1 MAQAYQM
8 LINGQWV
15 DSSTK
20 EVFEVFNPATG
31 DVIAT
36 VPKGTPEDVDTAV
49 RAARVAFETSWA
61 RTSAAKRTRL
71 LMKVAD
77 LMRKNFNELCQL
89 EVLNTG
95 KALSGVKGEVFQ
107 AIEDFEFF
115 AGTATKIYGH
125 TNQVAPTVLNYTLRE
140 PMGVCGQIVP
150 WNYPLMMTAWK
161 IAPALAAGNTVV
173 LKPASLTPLT
183 AIKLGQLCMEA
194 GIPEGV
200 VNIVTGPGST
210 VGNHLAAHP
219 GIDKV
224 AFTGETETG
233 KEIIRASADNITK
246 VSLELGGKSPNI
258 VFADADLDNA
268 VPGSVWAIFTSTGQS
283 CEARSRLF
291 VHEDIYDEFVE
302 RFVEATNTL
311 VVGDPLDERTHIGT
325 LISKS
330 QVDRVDEYVQIGV
343 KEGAT
348 VLAGGKRP
356 AGSQYENG
364 QFYLPTVLGN
374 VTNQMRVAQEE
385 IFGPVVVIIKFS
397 DEKAVIQEANDVIYG
412 LASTIWTKDAARA
425 QRVAAKMQAG
435 IVTINT
441 PFTAFPGTPFGGY
454 KQTGFGR
461 ELALETVELYT
472 QTKSVLLYTG
482 SKPVNPFGA

>member
-1 MAQAYQM
+1 MTQTYQM

-15 DSSTK
+15 DSSNK
-20 EVFEVFNPATG
+20 EVFDVVNPATG
-31 DVIAT
+31 EVIAT

-61 RTSAAKRTRL
+61 RTAPAKRTRL
-71 LMKVAD
+71 LMKVAE
-77 LMRKNFNELCQL
+77 LMRKNVNELCHL

-115 AGTATKIYGH
+115 AGSATKIYGH
-125 TNQVAPTVLNYTLRE
+125 TNQVAPTVFNYTLRE

-183 AIKLGQLCMEA
+183 ALKLGQLCMEA

-200 VNIVTGPGST
+200 VNIVTGPGGT
-210 VGNHLAAHP
+210 VGNHLASHP
-219 GIDKV
+219 GVDKV

-233 KEIIRASADNITK
+233 KAIIRASADNITK

-258 VFADADLDNA
+258 VFADADLDSA

-291 VHEDIYDEFVE
+291 VHEDIYDEFVQ
-302 RFVEATNTL
+302 RFVEATNNL
-311 VVGDPLDERTHIGT
+311 VVGDPLDEHTHIGT
-325 LISKS
+325 MISKN
-330 QVDRVDEYVQIGV
+330 QVETVDGYVQIGI
-343 KEGAT
+343 KEGAK
-348 VLAGGKRP
+348 VLVGGKRP
-356 AGSQYENG
+356 EGPQYATG
-364 QFYLPTVLGN
+364 QYYLPTVLGD

-385 IFGPVVVIIKFS
+385 IFGPVVVIIKFR

-482 SKPVNPFGA
+482 NKPVNPFGV